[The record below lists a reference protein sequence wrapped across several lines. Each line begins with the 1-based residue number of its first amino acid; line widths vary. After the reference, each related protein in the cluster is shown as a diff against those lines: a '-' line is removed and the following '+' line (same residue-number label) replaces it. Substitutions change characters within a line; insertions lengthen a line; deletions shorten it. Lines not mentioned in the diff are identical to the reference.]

1 MFDYSKINAAIKND
15 KSIDLS
21 SLPELKAL
29 VNHFAGASLVAQNT
43 VLTKSEHEFELNAE
57 LVLFNAPSPIPII
70 LTVELESP
78 DLAMLTITPVDNSVS
93 LSNGI
98 QAFAD
103 VTGSTLDS
111 DFIKAMDFANVHLQK
126 LDVLVSASH
135 PRPLYLRVCIG
146 LGSKY
151 AIVPNMLEI
160 SDVVVGASIYSG
172 VAYSE
177 YSVSGRLTLD
187 SSHEGEPVVID
198 LEAHHANDYAFI
210 GHLHEGSTIPLSDA
224 IASITH
230 VPDLPAVTLDTLEV
244 YATNEG
250 TIHISAGC
258 SSGWKLPLVDDKTLD
273 IEHFSFQLWHQQD
286 QFTFNVEGVLGIAG
300 VDFVLSANK
309 GEAQSGWVF
318 EGRAAQETPLKLG
331 QWLDSAAHEIG
342 PVSLPHSVQTLE
354 VSDVDLVFS
363 SGEKSV
369 DLTMLVHSTSGSNNA
384 AINQNLVT
392 LAHDHAL
399 QTHTNAVTLNKM
411 QLELQSKTRSFRNRT
426 LMFIIKVVRSL
437 TSPVNS
443 VLSSILMALNS
454 NCLPKTLKLA
464 GWLVP
469 LQQQV
474 AHWATLYER
483 WRLPFTR
490 DTPVE

>member
-21 SLPELKAL
+21 SLAKLKAL

-57 LVLFNAPSPIPII
+57 LKLFNALTPIPII
-70 LTVELESP
+70 LIVELESP
-78 DLAMLTITPVDNSVS
+78 DLAMLTIAPVDNSVS

-111 DFIKAMDFANVHLQK
+111 DYIKALDFVNVHLHK
-126 LDVLVSASH
+126 LDILVSTSH
-135 PRPLYLRVCIG
+135 PRPLYLRAGIG
-146 LGSKY
+146 LGSKHT
-151 AIVPNMLEI
+151 IVPNMLEI
-160 SDVVVGASIYSG
+160 TDVVVGASNYSG

-177 YSVSGRLTLD
+177 YSISGKLTLD
-187 SSHEGEPVVID
+187 SSHDGEPVVID

-210 GHLHEGSTIPLSDA
+210 GHLHEGSTLPLSDA

-244 YATNEG
+244 YATNDG

-273 IEHFSFQLWHQQD
+273 IEHFSFQLWHQQN
-286 QFTFNVEGVLGIAG
+286 QFTFNIEGVLGIAG
-300 VDFVLSANK
+300 VDFVVSANK
-309 GEAQSGWVF
+309 GVAQTGWVF
-318 EGRAAQETPLKLG
+318 EGRAAQDTPLKLG

-342 PVSLPHSVQTLE
+342 PIGLPHSVQTLE

-369 DLTMLVHSTSGSNNA
+369 DLTMLVHSPSGSNNA
-384 AINQNLVT
+384 ALNQNLKA

-399 QTHTNAVTLNKM
+399 QTHTSAVTVSYTHL
-411 QLELQSKTRSFRNRT
+411 T
-426 LMFIIKVVRSL
+426 LPTIC
-437 TSPVNS
+437 S
-443 VLSSILMALNS
+443 V
-454 NCLPKTLKLA
+454 
-464 GWLVP
+464 
-469 LQQQV
+469 
-474 AHWATLYER
+474 
-483 WRLPFTR
+483 
-490 DTPVE
+490 